1 MGKPKLTY
9 VDTYL
14 ECCECGNILKIWRYY
29 SRQKEVGHIKHM
41 YCYKCK
47 ETTPHKELKYLW
59 GVPKDRYKG
68 KRRVGIK

>member
-1 MGKPKLTY
+1 
-9 VDTYL
+9 
-14 ECCECGNILKIWRYY
+14 
-29 SRQKEVGHIKHM
+29 M

-68 KRRVGIK
+68 KGKIGIK